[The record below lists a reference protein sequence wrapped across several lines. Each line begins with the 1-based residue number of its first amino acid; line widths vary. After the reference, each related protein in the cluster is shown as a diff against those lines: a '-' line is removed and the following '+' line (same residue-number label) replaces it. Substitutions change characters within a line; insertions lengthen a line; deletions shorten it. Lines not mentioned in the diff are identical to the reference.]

1 MNVIKIQKSGAIK
14 PRLAGFKL
22 IYGLAKL
29 VYRKPFFRLFR
40 FRPTQLRN
48 EPNDGLV
55 ARAIDKEFQSV
66 AESKNDNMYQF

>member
-1 MNVIKIQKSGAIK
+1 
-14 PRLAGFKL
+14 L

-48 EPNDGLV
+48 KPNDGLV